1 VNRAF
6 RIVAVTATIALL
18 GAACSGGGGEKKDAK
33 KSGSTTTTT
42 KAKAVPVAP
51 LTGLPDPTGVAQTRP
66 LLSVK
71 IENTPE
77 ARPQTGLEL
86 ADVVWNE
93 VVEGQITRFLAMF
106 QSRTTDV
113 VGPIRSVRK
122 TDPLIVWPVGGIFAY
137 SGGAPGIVAAIQ
149 QAPVKLVDEN
159 TAGAAM
165 FRNNSQRAP
174 HNLYGHPDALWAF
187 GGTPVPPPPLFKYL
201 ATGKKAKGTPT
212 LAAAIAYRGV
222 YQVSYTWDATSGTW
236 LRTTNG
242 ERFLARSGVQI
253 APQNVIIIPVTYTG
267 GVGNEGAEAQIVGR
281 GRAIVLSGGTA
292 IDGVWVRH
300 DKTQPMEFRTTDETP
315 IRLVPGSTWVELP
328 DVSYPVTLVAAPT
341 PSTTKG

>member
-1 VNRAF
+1 VTRVS
-6 RIVAVTATIALL
+6 RIVAVAATVALV
-18 GAACSGGGGEKKDAK
+18 AAGCSGGGDDKKANG
-33 KSGSTTTTT
+33 SGSTTTTT
-42 KAKAVPVAP
+42 TKAVPVAP
-51 LTGLPDPTGVAQTRP
+51 LTGLPDPSGAAQTRP

-71 IENTPE
+71 IENTPD
-77 ARPQTGLEL
+77 ARPQTGLEY

-93 VVEGQITRFLAMF
+93 VVEGQITRFLAMY

-137 SGGAPGIVAAIQ
+137 SGGAPAIVAAIRE
-149 QAPVKLVDEN
+149 APVKLVDEN

-165 FRNNSQRAP
+165 FRDRARRAP
-174 HNLYGHPDALWAF
+174 HNLFGHPDALWAF
-187 GGTPVPPPPLFKYL
+187 GGEPVPPPPLFTYL
-201 ATGKKAKGTPT
+201 ATAKKPKGTPT
-212 LAAAIAYRGV
+212 MSAAIAYRGA
-222 YQVSYTWDATSGTW
+222 YQVSYTWDETSGTW

-242 ERFLARSGVQI
+242 EKFLARSGVQI
-253 APQNVIIIPVTYTG
+253 APQNVVIMPVSYTG

-281 GRAIVLSGGTA
+281 GRAIVLSGGIA

-300 DKTQPMEFRTTDETP
+300 DKSQPMELRTADETP

-328 DVSYPVTLVAAPT
+328 DVSYPVTFVTPPT
-341 PSTTKG
+341 PTTTRG